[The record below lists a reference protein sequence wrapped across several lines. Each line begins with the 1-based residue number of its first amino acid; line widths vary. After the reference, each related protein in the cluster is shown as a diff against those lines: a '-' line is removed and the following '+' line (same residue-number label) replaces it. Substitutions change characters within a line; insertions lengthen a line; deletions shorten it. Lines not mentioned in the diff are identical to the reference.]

1 VDRRAG
7 ALMVPYLLWVGFA
20 SYLNLELWRL
30 NGGPSV

>member
-1 VDRRAG
+1 
-7 ALMVPYLLWVGFA
+7 VPYLLWVGFA